1 MQVQHLPEQQQFVM
15 ENQTEQ
21 AILQYRVGAGTQGAW
36 VDFYHTFVPPS
47 LRGQGVAAQL
57 TVAGLAW
64 AQQQNLIVVASCSYV
79 ARYLATKVD

>member
-21 AILQYRVGAGTQGAW
+21 AILQYRVGMGAQGAW

-47 LRGQGVAAQL
+47 LRGQGVAAVL
-57 TVAGLAW
+57 TAAGLTW
-64 AQQQNLIVVASCSYV
+64 AQQQNLRVVASCSYV
-79 ARYLATKVD
+79 ARYLAAKS

>member
-21 AILQYRVGAGTQGAW
+21 AILQYRLGHGPQGAW

-57 TVAGLAW
+57 TIAGLAW
-64 AQQQNLIVVASCSYV
+64 AQQQHLQVIASCSYV
-79 ARYLATKVD
+79 ARHLASAS